1 MAYAGARFANS
12 LLRGLKG
19 ESNVIEPA
27 YVVSDV
33 TESEYF
39 STPLLL
45 GKNGKFCFETAESA
59 FSLRVLVV

>member
-45 GKNGKFCFETAESA
+45 GKNGKFKSA
-59 FSLRVLVV
+59 KSGSLSILFV